1 MKEFD
6 GENQERFENNQ
17 SMEMEQKEQ
26 REIQDLIDKSWRI
39 GRRKNSI
46 RKKYRILD
54 ILLKD
59 KSEDIFI

>member
-1 MKEFD
+1 
-6 GENQERFENNQ
+6 
-17 SMEMEQKEQ
+17 MEMEQKEQ

-46 RKKYRILD
+46 KKKYRILD